1 MFFPLMHSPPANQVP
16 LSYGPAGSLAE
27 RHELR
32 ASMIAFC
39 MIIDRSKIETAS
51 HTEVEREES
60 YRKIHTCSLCDK
72 AQCMKSMTMSIA
84 VELGTPQKL
93 PANSRV
99 VIPETNRELASLP
112 RQLLLLE
119 L

>member
-60 YRKIHTCSLCDK
+60 YRKI
-72 AQCMKSMTMSIA
+72 QY
-84 VELGTPQKL
+84 VV
-93 PANSRV
+93 NSRRR
-99 VIPETNRELASLP
+99 TDTTRTSSLHEVHIHAWLWIACIQVRAAYATKP
-112 RQLLLLE
+112 NV
-119 L
+119 